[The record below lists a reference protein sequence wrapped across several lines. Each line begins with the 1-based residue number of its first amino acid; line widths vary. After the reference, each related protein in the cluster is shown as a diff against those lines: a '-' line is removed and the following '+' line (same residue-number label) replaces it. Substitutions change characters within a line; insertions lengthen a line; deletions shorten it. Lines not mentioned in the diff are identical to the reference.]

1 VVVPPVLQPLVR
13 LPTITLPEDEQ
24 EVKNM
29 ASVLSGLH
37 QLEEQDLEAR
47 AAFPIRWGMLWNAGL
62 DGPQL
67 KSLLPADLLHEQRP
81 DPATVVP
88 QRTVGALRR
97 ALDKMAIQWELKHA
111 ETVLQAEVS
120 AGAATFHASVMC
132 EAKRIQ
138 QRKRLPSAE
147 LTPDGTAVVTSTSSA

>member
-1 VVVPPVLQPLVR
+1 
-13 LPTITLPEDEQ
+13 
-24 EVKNM
+24 M
-29 ASVLSGLH
+29 ADVLSGLH
-37 QLEEQDLEAR
+37 QLEEQDLETR
-47 AAFPIRWGMLWNAGL
+47 AAFPIRWGMLWTAGL

-67 KSLLPADLLHEQRP
+67 KSLLPSDLLHEQRP

-97 ALDKMAIQWELKHA
+97 ALDKMAVLWELKHA
-111 ETVLQAEVS
+111 EIAMQTEVS
-120 AGAATFHASVMC
+120 AGAASFHASVMC

-147 LTPDGTAVVTSTSSA
+147 LQIDGSATAAKTSNAEL